1 MMAPSSFLSGEERL
15 MNIEVRMF
23 MEFRS
28 YLPPDAAGGR
38 AAISLAEGATLETLL
53 NLLDIPLDKPKIT
66 VINGVSL
73 GLSDAVPSPVLHE
86 GDIVAFFSPVGG
98 G

>member
-1 MMAPSSFLSGEERL
+1 

-28 YLPPDAAGGR
+28 YLPPDATGGR
-38 AAISLAEGATLETLL
+38 VAISLEEGATLETLL

>member
-1 MMAPSSFLSGEERL
+1 MMAPSSLLSAEERL
-15 MNIEVRMF
+15 MNIEIRMF

-28 YLPPDAAGGR
+28 YLPPGATGGR
-38 AAISLAEGATLETLL
+38 ATMPLEEGSTVENLL
-53 NLLDIPLDKPKIT
+53 NRLGIPPDKPKI
-66 VINGVSL
+66 VVVNGVSL
-73 GLSDAVPSPVLHE
+73 GFSNALHSPVLHE